1 VGVTLQ
7 INVAPPDAP
16 HAVHILPH
24 QLRTWAD
31 QVDEVLFT
39 LDTVRPTA
47 GRFAESWAE
56 RAPEMDALLAKLVAQ
71 YPHARIGTVDPS
83 PEAIQAVAKRFFDL
97 DRIPMKD
104 SRGGPLYSYLYGLH
118 DARNDLVLH
127 ADSDMLFGGGSKSWV
142 SESTM
147 LLSTDEDVLVI
158 DPLPGPPRADGRLF
172 EQPDATSVPDE
183 PHTYRFT
190 QMSTRVFLMDRGR
203 LRARVGAMALPPPL
217 LLRSRLKAML
227 KGNPLVAMPE
237 QFLTMAMRKH
247 GLVRV
252 DRLGSS
258 PGMWSLHPLY
268 RSAAFYAALPEIIRR
283 VETGDV
289 PEEQRGHYDVVDAL
303 FDFSEQRARNARSLL
318 AR

>member
-24 QLRTWAD
+24 QLRAWAD
-31 QVDEVLFT
+31 QVDEVVFT

-47 GRFAESWAE
+47 GRFADSWDE
-56 RAPEMDALLAKLVAQ
+56 RAPAMQALLAGLVDT
-71 YPHARIGTVDPS
+71 YPHARIGAVDPS
-83 PEAIQAVAKRFFDL
+83 PTAIQAVAERFFGL

-118 DARNDLVLH
+118 DATNDLVLH
-127 ADSDMLFGGGSKSWV
+127 TDSDMLFGGGSQSWV
-142 SESTM
+142 SESRT
-147 LLSTDEDVLVI
+147 LLAGDEDVLVVN
-158 DPLPGPPRADGRLF
+158 PLPGPPREDGQLF
-172 EQPDATSVPDE
+172 EQPDASSIPGE

-190 QMSTRVFLMDRGR
+190 QMSTRIFLLDRAR
-203 LRARVGAMALPPPL
+203 LRTRVGAMALPPPL
-217 LLRSRLKAML
+217 LIRSRLKARL

-237 QFLTMAMRKH
+237 QFMTMAMRRH
-247 GLVRV
+247 GLVRI
-252 DRLGSS
+252 DRLGSA
-258 PGMWSLHPLY
+258 PGIWSLHPLY
-268 RSAAFYAALPEIIRR
+268 RSAAFYDALPEIIRR
-283 VETGDV
+283 VETGDI

-303 FDFSEQRARNARSLL
+303 FDFSEQRAKNQRSLL